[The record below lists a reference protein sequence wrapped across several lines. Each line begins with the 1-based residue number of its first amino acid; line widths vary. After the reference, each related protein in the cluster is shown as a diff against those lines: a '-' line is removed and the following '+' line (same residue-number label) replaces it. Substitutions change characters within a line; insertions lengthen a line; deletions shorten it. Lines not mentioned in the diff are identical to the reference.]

1 MIQIQSGKLRVKGFN
16 ARGLQIHP
24 GRDRVYAM
32 KDAELLAEAVKA
44 KHDINPLNGDELA
57 KSVLTVMQL
66 EPGLIAKLKEVR
78 K

>member
-1 MIQIQSGKLRVKGFN
+1 
-16 ARGLQIHP
+16 
-24 GRDRVYAM
+24 M